1 MKHVPGYDPSLE
13 YSHQHPED
21 PTVGTKRSP
30 EAMSPEMPTKK
41 VVQHVRP
48 SSNKN
53 VSGAGSAS
61 DPLKVLSEKKE
72 ASYAEREDSGKVIIQ
87 YNEELNVSSKP
98 FLYRHNESRDG
109 VQEVVGDKVEAP
121 NVVVTP
127 AISDEILETMSSIS
141 EQATQN
147 TNITQQKKFLYS
159 RLADRAEGI
168 EYRLADFEQ
177 GAEVDEKQYDTTVFG
192 RVCCNAEGGVGKLN
206 STSVELELS
215 RNTGISK
222 RIELNLQALSN
233 VMLFPGQ
240 VIAAQ
245 GARESSTKLHVSNIV
260 TSARLP
266 LPRSPG
272 SLLEK
277 ERRTREVDEQTTV
290 PVRGGGPLRVWIA
303 GGQFTLD
310 NDLEFK
316 PLLDLFQ
323 EVMAHPPDVLILMG
337 PFLPESHPMI
347 RQGNAYRHFKEKDY
361 VHSFQDLFTKKFWK
375 NVTGLLKKVSH
386 LRVVMVPSVDDV
398 LSLPIL
404 PSAPFD
410 HGTTDAQRIHVLS
423 NPSTFT
429 IGDAASKLVFGGI
442 STDVL
447 FDIRRERFAKG
458 DKEFMSN
465 TNKLET
471 AVDDLLDQRSYYP
484 LYPGNPDTPLDMS
497 LAEHLRMPMSPDILF
512 VRSRLRP
519 FISNRNGTLA
529 INTGKLAT
537 MNRGGTFA
545 KLYINPIDTNSVV
558 DEDGSFQ
565 HNVAERTKA
574 EIVCI

>member
-1 MKHVPGYDPSLE
+1 MSRQSELKDLFDDRNINATDDICIEADRICHETGMDADAFANEVESILTASSSDTLTEDIMKRIAMKKMPQGRKFKPKTLGGPIHHTPKKLDKKSMKHVPGYDPSLE

-61 DPLKVLSEKKE
+61 DPLNVLSEKKE
-72 ASYAEREDSGKVIIQ
+72 SSYAEREDSGKVIIQ

-323 EVMAHPPDVLILMG
+323 EVMAHPPDVLIL
-337 PFLPESHPMI
+337 
-347 RQGNAYRHFKEKDY
+347 
-361 VHSFQDLFTKKFWK
+361 V
-375 NVTGLLKKVSH
+375 
-386 LRVVMVPSVDDV
+386 
-398 LSLPIL
+398 
-404 PSAPFD
+404 
-410 HGTTDAQRIHVLS
+410 RI
-423 NPSTFT
+423 
-429 IGDAASKLVFGGI
+429 
-442 STDVL
+442 
-447 FDIRRERFAKG
+447 
-458 DKEFMSN
+458 
-465 TNKLET
+465 
-471 AVDDLLDQRSYYP
+471 
-484 LYPGNPDTPLDMS
+484 
-497 LAEHLRMPMSPDILF
+497 
-512 VRSRLRP
+512 
-519 FISNRNGTLA
+519 
-529 INTGKLAT
+529 
-537 MNRGGTFA
+537 
-545 KLYINPIDTNSVV
+545 
-558 DEDGSFQ
+558 
-565 HNVAERTKA
+565 
-574 EIVCI
+574 